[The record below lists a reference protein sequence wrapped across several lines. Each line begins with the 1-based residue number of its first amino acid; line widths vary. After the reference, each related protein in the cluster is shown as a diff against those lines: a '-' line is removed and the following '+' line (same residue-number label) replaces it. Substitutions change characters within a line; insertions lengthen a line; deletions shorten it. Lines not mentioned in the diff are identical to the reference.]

1 MFSRSEAAGVRVT
14 YKSYV
19 PKYDLNGI
27 KNKNSEKY
35 AL

>member
-1 MFSRSEAAGVRVT
+1 MFSPPDAVAALEASE
-14 YKSYV
+14 SHV